1 MTDTTKWVLGF
12 VITLTVTGFGFLY
25 SWGDEEHE
33 QVKETLEQAQESG
46 RAAKLYEQVDLY
58 DLMSRPQAE
67 QKVIIEHRVRGLNRE
82 LGIET
87 VEK

>member
-1 MTDTTKWVLGF
+1 MNDTTKWVLGV

-25 SWGDEEHE
+25 SWGDDQHE
-33 QVKETLEQAQESG
+33 QVKDTLEQAQESG

-58 DLMSRPQAE
+58 DLMSRPEAE

-82 LGIET
+82 LGIE
-87 VEK
+87 VKE